1 MNKDIRKMC
10 TRKKLLYKRAKSSG
24 SEVAWQKF
32 KECSNKVKA
41 LVRKSHKDYTYGIS
55 VNAKYNP
62 KKFWS
67 YISSLGGKTVIMY
80 VLLLMVLLLVILLI
94 LLMKLTIIFCST
106 SDGIYINLLILVLF
120 LIPQLHTVLLLF
132 LLTPFLLMKFL
143 ML

>member
-24 SEVAWQKF
+24 SGVAWQQF

-41 LVRKSHKDYTYGIS
+41 LARKSHRDYTYGIS

-67 YISSLGGKTVIMY
+67 YISSLGKDCDNT
-80 VLLLMVLLLVILLI
+80 LLYCLPYFTISFCTNLI
-94 LLMKLTIIFCST
+94 LFP
-106 SDGIYINLLILVLF
+106 NLFFYLI
-120 LIPQLHTVLLLF
+120 
-132 LLTPFLLMKFL
+132 
-143 ML
+143 